1 MRTQRDTY
9 IGDGLAW
16 LLAAVGYSLV
26 HHFAV
31 VRLGTTTQHEYAGTD
46 I

>member
-16 LLAAVGYSLV
+16 LLAAVGYALV

-31 VRLGTTTQHEYAGTD
+31 VRLSTPTQHEYTGTH